1 MSDGGAGAQPSA
13 PCWVRSD
20 VNGDGGLS
28 SDPSGGAGGE
38 TPQRCGAAWDEAD
51 AGMGCR
57 LLPLPAPARAPS
69 AGFYGVHQ

>member
-1 MSDGGAGAQPSA
+1 MGGPGLSPSA
-13 PCWVRSD
+13 RWGVRSE

-38 TPQRCGAAWDEAD
+38 TPQRCGATWDEAD